1 MNRNTFDLF
10 RVVLF
15 VLLIVAFVGLCAIE
29 TTPADLPQ
37 TYLP

>member
-1 MNRNTFDLF
+1 MNRAAFGLIRVLLF
-10 RVVLF
+10 IV
-15 VLLIVAFVGLCAIE
+15 LIVAFVGFCAIE